1 MAIQVAKW
9 LGAGRVVGAGHDLG
23 RLEALASVG
32 ADAVVQLTDDAEAT
46 ATALTTTADEVEG
59 SSSSSLPK
67 AR

>member
-1 MAIQVAKW
+1 MAIHVAKR
-9 LGAGRVVGAGHDLG
+9 LGAGRVVGAGRDLG
-23 RLEALASVG
+23 REALASVG

-46 ATALTTTADEVEG
+46 TTALATTAAEVEG